1 MDSRDSRYLRY
12 QFMLL
17 LLCAIY
23 HGPRSK
29 WFVKHGIADFGDFI
43 VIFLILSKVQEAN
56 SFTVFHDKFPQ
67 GSVMMI
73 ETFLRIFPLLTP
85 RQKDVLARFT
95 LHAEVGAFLRENVGE
110 DWMRIF
116 HKYEGTFRVILDKL
130 FENGLTI
137 SPNYKGRY
145 TCPTAKLVVARTI
158 YWLMEKYTCQ
168 PKDDPSTSLSSQQ
181 TAFAIAIMRDYRHN
195 LVFQLYL
202 ETMVQMELTNDPICF
217 KHAGNQFRNIIAN
230 NFPHY
235 EAWLEFIA
243 EIEKRTH
250 VRISPDPRYWDS
262 KLICW
267 LMNSFQSYKNLSQYL
282 EENPAKN

>member
-1 MDSRDSRYLRY
+1 MVRSLK
-12 QFMLL
+12 LL
-17 LLCAIY
+17 LLCAFY

-29 WFVKHGIADFGDFI
+29 WFARHAIPDFGDFI
-43 VIFLILSKVQEAN
+43 VIFFILSKVQEAN
-56 SFTVFHDKFPQ
+56 GFTVFHDKFPQ

-95 LHAEVGAFLRENVGE
+95 LDDDEVDTFLRENFG
-110 DWMRIF
+110 DQWMQIF

-168 PKDDPSTSLSSQQ
+168 PKDGPSASFSSRQ
-181 TAFAIAIMRDYRHN
+181 TAFAIEIMRDYRRN

-202 ETMVQMELTNDPICF
+202 ETMVQMDLTNDPICF
-217 KHAGNQFRNIIAN
+217 KHADKEFRNIIVN
-230 NFPHY
+230 QFPHY
-235 EAWLEFIA
+235 QAWLGLVT
-243 EIEKRTH
+243 EIENRIH
-250 VRISPDPRYWDS
+250 IRISPNPRDWDS

-267 LMNSFQSYKNLSQYL
+267 LMNSFQSYEILSQYMA
-282 EENPAKN
+282 ENPRKN

>member
-1 MDSRDSRYLRY
+1 MDRRNRRLK
-12 QFMLL
+12 LL
-17 LLCAIY
+17 LLCAFY

-29 WFVKHGIADFGDFI
+29 WFARHAIPDFDDFI
-43 VIFLILSKVQEAN
+43 VIFFILSKVQEAN
-56 SFTVFHDKFPQ
+56 GFTKFHDKFPQ

-73 ETFLRIFPLLTP
+73 DTFLRIFPLLTP

-95 LHAEVGAFLRENVGE
+95 LDDDDVGAFLRENVGE

-168 PKDDPSTSLSSQQ
+168 PKDGPSASFSSRQ
-181 TAFAIAIMRDYRHN
+181 TAFAIEIMRDYQHN
-195 LVFQLYL
+195 LVFKLYL
-202 ETMVQMELTNDPICF
+202 ETMVQVELTNDPICF
-217 KHAGNQFRNIIAN
+217 KHAGNQFRNIIVN
-230 NFPHY
+230 HFPDY
-235 EAWLEFIA
+235 EAWMQFIA
-243 EIEKRTH
+243 QMKKRTH
-250 VRISPDPRYWDS
+250 VHISPNPKDWDS

-267 LMNSFQSYKNLSQYL
+267 LMNLFQSYEILSQYL